1 MIILDESTSAVD
13 AAGEIVCVSVSV
25 VQAAKASYC
34 GILLVSHRHSIVE
47 QFADRVLV
55 MAGMIV
61 ADGTHAQLVAT
72 ANTAY
77 EQFVNAGKE

>member
-1 MIILDESTSAVD
+1 MCQHKQLRHLT
-13 AAGEIVCVSVSV
+13 V
-25 VQAAKASYC
+25 VFYWSLIDIQ
-34 GILLVSHRHSIVE
+34 LLNYN
-47 QFADRVLV
+47 DRVLV